1 MINLELAKKKLDLKK
16 LETSLDEYEYKILEK
31 QADIERI
38 KGNMDKANEAIEK
51 YKQEIA
57 DMEANDV

>member
-38 KGNMDKANEAIEK
+38 KGNMGKAEEAIEK
-51 YKQEIA
+51 YKQEII
-57 DMEANDV
+57 DMEASDV